1 MANSKS
7 LFSLIASL
15 LVSTAVI
22 KVLNFAKEIEIS
34 YFYGTS
40 YLADKYNLTMVAPN
54 ISLNTIGPA
63 LGMILVS
70 YYSLN
75 KKKIII
81 QQNEVRF
88 LGIILVFILFLS
100 IITQPSE
107 RGIDIWSMVFSY
119 LISLLFLVQVL
130 LVYYMHC
137 FKRFD
142 IGSTSSIIQII
153 LSIILILLS
162 YWYISYIIL
171 VLAILVGL
179 IAQTIYLIY
188 KIIHHDLFT
197 IFQLEKGNLNRN
209 FYHSFFSIVL
219 GYGLI
224 EILISIQKIFAN
236 YFEYEGLISAINYAY
251 KIMNLPISIFLFAV
265 LSVMFPEITKLREKN
280 KINNMYEN
288 LVSGVLLIMLP
299 CSIVLFYY
307 PHFIIS
313 FLFERGNFDEQS
325 LFLTSYQ
332 LKFFAFL
339 LPMLAVYSAQ
349 LRILYV
355 LKEWRRIYLSALMI
369 ISLTMILNLVSLKM
383 QSLAL
388 YSLSLSVAYFFSIFI
403 FLNKNLRT
411 IYSKALSF
419 SLISSIP
426 MVLILFY
433 AVTFV
438 ESNLIHIFLLAIS
451 LTSYLVIQYFLK
463 NKPLKIL
470 MKKVLK

>member
-1 MANSKS
+1 MENSKS

-15 LVSTAVI
+15 LASTVVI

-40 YLADKYNLTMVAPN
+40 YIADRYNLVMIAPN

-81 QQNEVRF
+81 RQNEVIF
-88 LGIILVFILFLS
+88 LGIILIFLLGLS
-100 IITQPSE
+100 VVTQPLD
-107 RGIDIWSMVFSY
+107 RGANIWSVVLSY

-130 LVYYMHC
+130 LVYYFHC
-137 FKRFD
+137 FRRFD
-142 IGSTSSIIQII
+142 IGSKSSIIQIV

-162 YWYISYIIL
+162 YWYMSYIIL
-171 VLAILVGL
+171 VLALL
-179 IAQTIYLIY
+179 ISLLAQIVYLIS
-188 KIIHHDLFT
+188 KIIHHNLF
-197 IFQLEKGNLNRN
+197 IVFQLRKGFSFD

-265 LSVMFPEITKLREKN
+265 LSVMFPEITKLRGKD
-280 KINNMYEN
+280 KINKMYED
-288 LVSGVLLIMLP
+288 LVSGIFLIMFP
-299 CSIVLFYY
+299 CAIVFFYY
-307 PHFIIS
+307 SSFITS

-325 LFLTSYQ
+325 IFLTSFQ
-332 LKFFAFL
+332 LKYFAFL

-355 LKEWRRIYLSALMI
+355 LKVWRRIYLSALMI
-369 ISLTMILNLVSLKM
+369 ISLTVIFNLVSLKI

-403 FLNKNLRT
+403 FLDKNLRT
-411 IYSKALSF
+411 IYKKALSISF
-419 SLISSIP
+419 ISSIP
-426 MVLILFY
+426 MVLILYF
-433 AVTFV
+433 AEKFA

-451 LTSYLVIQYFLK
+451 LTIYLVIQYFLG
-463 NKPLKIL
+463 NKALKIL